1 MARDSRL
8 YTPVIVVTRSTEYP
22 GLRLR
27 ASGAFSF
34 TDRKMAM
41 RYRLRT
47 AAITVSL
54 ALGGTLFAVSGSTCS
69 TFSAESAL
77 ATADLCF
84 IFDCQNGILGGTIDP
99 CAIVGTDPDGNEVP
113 LLVDCP

>member
-8 YTPVIVVTRSTEYP
+8 YTPVMVVRRSTEP
-22 GLRLR
+22 RLR

-54 ALGGTLFAVSGSTCS
+54 ALGGAFLAVSGGSCS
-69 TFSAESAL
+69 TFSAQSAL
-77 ATADLCF
+77 GTADLCF

-99 CAIVGTDPDGNEVP
+99 CSIIGTDSDGNDVP